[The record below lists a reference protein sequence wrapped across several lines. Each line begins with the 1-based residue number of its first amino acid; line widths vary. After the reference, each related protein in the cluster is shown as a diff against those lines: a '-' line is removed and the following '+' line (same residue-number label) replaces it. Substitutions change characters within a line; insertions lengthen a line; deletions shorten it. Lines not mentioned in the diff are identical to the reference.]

1 MPLPPKILWK
11 RTSKSESLSRGHKY
25 YFSQSRADHAVGF
38 FEQFLTHSK
47 GQFAGQPFTLL
58 DWQREEVIEELFGWL
73 RVDNDYRRYRQGYIC
88 LPKKNGKS
96 TLLSGI
102 GLYLLVSDNEPAA
115 EVYGCATSRDQASIV
130 AKQMFELVRASP
142 LLSRRLEII
151 ESRKTIACIPT
162 NSFYRVISSDSTR
175 AEGLNIHGL
184 LYDELHSAKDRR
196 LYDATRYGGA
206 ARMQSLSLAITTA
219 GVSRDTICWEQHEYA
234 THVSADPAFDPTF
247 FPYIR
252 AANLE
257 TDDYRSPEVWRAANP
272 SWGITMDEES
282 FANDVREAE
291 RSTSKLASFLRYRL
305 NCWVQSESKFIDLS
319 QWEKCKAPAIGIDD
333 PRREWY
339 CGLDL
344 AQTWD
349 LNAFVGIS
357 LNEDNTWD
365 VICKFWMPD
374 ADIAERSA
382 KEGADYSRWSKHES
396 ETGLCLT
403 PGNACDYEFIRRDI
417 VSFCRSH
424 NVRRIAVDPH
434 NSHYLAQQLQAESI
448 EVIGFQQSYGA
459 FNQPTR
465 NLEVVIS
472 QARLRTSDN
481 PILNFMVANATVR
494 SNSDGYIKVVKP
506 APNSTQKIDGV
517 IALIMALAVAG
528 EATTAGLV
536 SPEIFTL

>member
-1 MPLPPKILWK
+1 
-11 RTSKSESLSRGHKY
+11 
-25 YFSQSRADHAVGF
+25 
-38 FEQFLTHSK
+38 
-47 GQFAGQPFTLL
+47 
-58 DWQREEVIEELFGWL
+58 
-73 RVDNDYRRYRQGYIC
+73 
-88 LPKKNGKS
+88 
-96 TLLSGI
+96 
-102 GLYLLVSDNEPAA
+102 
-115 EVYGCATSRDQASIV
+115 
-130 AKQMFELVRASP
+130 
-142 LLSRRLEII
+142 
-151 ESRKTIACIPT
+151 
-162 NSFYRVISSDSTR
+162 
-175 AEGLNIHGL
+175 
-184 LYDELHSAKDRR
+184 
-196 LYDATRYGGA
+196 
-206 ARMQSLSLAITTA
+206 
-219 GVSRDTICWEQHEYA
+219 
-234 THVSADPAFDPTF
+234 
-247 FPYIR
+247 
-252 AANLE
+252 
-257 TDDYRSPEVWRAANP
+257 
-272 SWGITMDEES
+272 
-282 FANDVREAE
+282 
-291 RSTSKLASFLRYRL
+291 
-305 NCWVQSESKFIDLS
+305 
-319 QWEKCKAPAIGIDD
+319 
-333 PRREWY
+333 
-339 CGLDL
+339 
-344 AQTWD
+344 
-349 LNAFVGIS
+349 
-357 LNEDNTWD
+357 
-365 VICKFWMPD
+365 MPD

-528 EATTAGLV
+528 EATTAGLL